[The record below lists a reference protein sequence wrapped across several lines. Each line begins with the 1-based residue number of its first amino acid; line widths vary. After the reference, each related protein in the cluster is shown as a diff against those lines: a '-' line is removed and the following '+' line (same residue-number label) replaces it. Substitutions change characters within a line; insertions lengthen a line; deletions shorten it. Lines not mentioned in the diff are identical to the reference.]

1 MKIRELF
8 LQVSVVV
15 LLLAIVVWARLNMDH
30 FQPILEDSQLFFQ
43 LIVAGSVI
51 AILRNV
57 VGIRTFGV
65 FGPAI
70 VAMGL
75 VQPGLVYGLALY
87 MDIFLVAL
95 VVSLLLHRVN
105 ISSSHRMAIV
115 ITASAIAITVL
126 ELIGENFHLRLLEL
140 SIFFPVLITSW
151 LADRFVMQVLE
162 IDWIEP
168 SKRLLGTVIVISVS
182 FAVMSFDPLI
192 RFVTLNPETWAGII
206 IMNVLIARFV
216 NIRLMEYL
224 RFKPAWW
231 KKGRPGDIMGLNRR
245 NREFVGR
252 YNPRNLFPH
261 IRKDRLKRTLHQ
273 LEVPTPETY
282 CIVSTKKELVCA
294 EEIMKQRQ
302 SFVIKPSS
310 GYGGEGILVVD
321 KDSKGNLTAKG
332 RTWSVDQV
340 RNHIVK
346 ILDGQYS
353 TDWSD
358 VALIEQKVVTS
369 DVIKDFYSSGVP
381 DIRVIVFEGFPVMTM
396 MRLPTTE
403 SGGSANMHKGAI
415 GLGLRISDGKGV
427 NPFWKGHG
435 GSIEK
440 HPDTGK
446 DLRTLKIPK
455 WDGLLEIAVKAQA
468 ASRLGY
474 VGVDIVLDRSGPMVL
489 EVNKRPGLEIQN
501 TNLEGLLKRI
511 RFVEEKLS
519 DVQFLPISKKVAM
532 AQDWD
537 RRGWK

>member
-1 MKIRELF
+1 MRAREFF
-8 LQVSVVV
+8 LHISVSV
-15 LLLAIVVWARLNMDH
+15 LLLAIVIWARLNMDH
-30 FQPILEDSQLFFQ
+30 FQPILEGSQLFFQ
-43 LIVAGSVI
+43 LIVAGTVI
-51 AILRNV
+51 AVLRNV

-70 VAMGL
+70 VALGL

-105 ISSSHRMAIV
+105 MSSSHRMAIV

-126 ELIGENFHLRLLEL
+126 ELIGETFHLSLLEL

-151 LADRFVMQVLE
+151 LADRFVMQVME

-168 SKRLLGTVIVISVS
+168 SKKLLGTVIVITVS
-182 FAVMSFDPLI
+182 FIVMSFDPLI

-206 IMNVLIARFV
+206 IVNVLIARFV
-216 NIRLMEYL
+216 NVRVMEYL

-231 KKGRPGDIMGLNRR
+231 RNGKPKDIMGLNRR
-245 NREFVGR
+245 NREYVGKH
-252 YNPRNLFPH
+252 NPRNLFPH

-282 CIVSTKKELVCA
+282 CIISTKKEIACA
-294 EEIMKQRQ
+294 EKVMNERR

-321 KDSKGNLTAKG
+321 KDAGGNFSSKGRA
-332 RTWSVDQV
+332 WSTGQIK
-340 RNHIVK
+340 NHMVK

-369 DVIKDFYSSGVP
+369 DILTGYYSSGVP
-381 DIRVIVFEGFPVMTM
+381 DIRVIVFEGFPVMSM
-396 MRLPTTE
+396 MRLPTLE

-415 GLGLRISDGKGV
+415 GMGLRIKDGGGI

-446 DLRTLKIPK
+446 DLKTLRIPN
-455 WDGLLEIAVKAQA
+455 WSDLLLVAAKAQA

-501 TNLEGLLKRI
+501 TNLEGLLKRL
-511 RFVEEKLS
+511 RFIEERLP
-519 DVQFLPISKKVAM
+519 DVQFLPVSRKVAM

-537 RRGWK
+537 RRGWA

>member
-1 MKIRELF
+1 LNLRELF
-8 LQVSVVV
+8 LHVSVGV
-15 LLLAIVVWARLNMDH
+15 LLLAIVVWSRLNMDH
-30 FQPILEDSQLFFQ
+30 FQPILESSQLFFQ
-43 LIVAGSVI
+43 LIVAATVI

-70 VAMGL
+70 VALGL
-75 VQPGLVYGLALY
+75 VQPGLIYGLALY

-126 ELIGENFHLRLLEL
+126 ELIGENFHLHLLEL

-168 SKRLLGTVIVISVS
+168 SKKLLGTVLVISAS
-182 FAVMSFDPLI
+182 YIVMTFGPLI

-206 IMNVLIARFV
+206 VLNVLIARFV
-216 NIRLMEYL
+216 NVRAMEYI

-231 KKGRPGDIMGLNRR
+231 KTGRSGDIMGLNRR
-245 NREFVGR
+245 NREYVGK

-273 LEVPTPETY
+273 LDVPTPATY
-282 CIVSTKKELVCA
+282 CIISTKKEISCA
-294 EEIMKQRQ
+294 EKVMNERQ

-321 KDSKGNLTAKG
+321 KDAAGNFMVKGKPLSLRQIK
-332 RTWSVDQV
+332 
-340 RNHIVK
+340 NHIVK

-369 DVIKDFYSSGVP
+369 DILNGYYSSGVP
-381 DIRVIVFEGFPVMTM
+381 DIRVIVFEGFPVMSM

-415 GLGLRISDGKGV
+415 GLGLRISDGKGI

-440 HPDTGK
+440 HPDTGM
-446 DLRTLKIPK
+446 DLKTLVIPR
-455 WDGLLEIAVKAQA
+455 WGDLLQVAAKAQVS
-468 ASRLGY
+468 SRLGY

-501 TNLEGLLKRI
+501 TNLEGLLKRL
-511 RFVEEKLS
+511 RFIEERLP
-519 DVQFLPISKKVAM
+519 DLQFLPVTRKVVM
-532 AQDWD
+532 SQNWD
-537 RRGWK
+537 RGGWK